1 MKYEIKYCN
10 ILLLNTIQFVVS
22 NLIYNMSVL
31 HNFLY
36 QYYSIFFGHTYIFI
50 DFKNGVLKFYL
61 FLKIYIYL
69 VNLLYALII
78 IYFLSCLIDEIMQ
91 FAAEDEMTKFTVII
105 FNVTRLGILIGL
117 IVVRLKEEMV
127 YKKWYNTYET
137 FLDKFIFNTTLNKT
151 TEIIQ
156 ILNILVIFVCG
167 IYYIYKIIDSL
178 LANYTFK
185 NVNANVVDIFTIVE
199 MFIMFHH
206 NFILNYMAKGFSK
219 LNNHLKTAQELTTF
233 PMVYL
238 KLSKLLEQVNI
249 LNGPLIFLVLFA
261 QLIDIAIY
269 IRTMFQFL
277 PVINTLPFVNIL
289 SIPMLFIIS
298 ANFILYFVLCDRLYR
313 TTKETGEIL
322 KEYNAEQF
330 NSEVGIFNLIF
341 STN

>member
-1 MKYEIKYCN
+1 
-10 ILLLNTIQFVVS
+10 
-22 NLIYNMSVL
+22 
-31 HNFLY
+31 
-36 QYYSIFFGHTYIFI
+36 
-50 DFKNGVLKFYL
+50 
-61 FLKIYIYL
+61 
-69 VNLLYALII
+69 
-78 IYFLSCLIDEIMQ
+78 MQ
-91 FAAEDEMTKFTVII
+91 FAAEDEMTKFTVIT

-137 FLDKFIFNTTLNKT
+137 FLDKYIFNTTLNKT

-156 ILNILVIFVCG
+156 ILNILIIFVSG
-167 IYYIYKIIDSL
+167 VYYIHKVIDSL

-206 NFILNYMAKGFSK
+206 NFILNYMAKGFAK

-233 PMVYL
+233 PMMYL

-298 ANFILYFVLCDRLYR
+298 TNFILYFVLCDRLYR